1 MNEDLRFDYYYGVEG
16 EQFSFLIVPKFLIRD
31 ERFKGLSSEAILLY
45 SMMLERMGLSRK
57 NGWLDEEN
65 RAYIYYSVENA
76 MEDLGR
82 SKPTVIKVIKELQTI
97 GLIERRKPGQ
107 GRPAIVYVKKFAT
120 EKSPSNPDEKPE
132 VKNLYFRKSKSFTSK
147 GKEDLLQEVK
157 NLNSKESGSFT
168 SEGKEAL
175 LQEVKEIAPNN
186 TEFKNTEENQI
197 EESQS
202 YQSAFSKPIRL
213 RAAWIPEKSI
223 DVMNEETDPVLLERR
238 WTECVKENISYDAL
252 ICDHPSDKPRIDE
265 FVRIMVMIICFGKE
279 PYKINGCSIPAK
291 LVRSQFEK
299 LNKEHIEYVLE
310 SFERTNVPMT
320 APDAYIVASLYSAYN
335 TLENEIIQR
344 VKHDM
349 YG

>member
-1 MNEDLRFDYYYGVEG
+1 MNEDLQFDYYYGVEG

-31 ERFKGLSSEAILLY
+31 ERFKGLSSDSVLLY

-76 MEDLGR
+76 MEDLKR
-82 SKPTVIKVIKELQTI
+82 SKPTVIKVIKELETI

-107 GRPAIVYVKKFAT
+107 GRPAIVYVKKYAT
-120 EKSPSNPDEKPE
+120 EKKPSNPDEKPE
-132 VKNLYFRKSKSFTSK
+132 VKNLYFKKSKSFTSK
-147 GKEDLLQEVK
+147 SKEDLPQEVK
-157 NLNSKESGSFT
+157 NLNFKESGSFT
-168 SEGKEAL
+168 SEGKETL

-186 TEFKNTEENQI
+186 TEFNDTEENQT
-197 EESQS
+197 ESSQS
-202 YQSAFSKPIRL
+202 YQSACSRPIRL
-213 RAAWIPEKSI
+213 KAAWMPEKGI
-223 DVMNEETDPVLLERR
+223 DTIDEETDPVVLEQM
-238 WTECVKENISYDAL
+238 WTEFVKENISYDAL
-252 ICDHPSDKPRIDE
+252 ICDHPADKTRIDE

-279 PYKINGCSIPAK
+279 PYNINGCSVPAK
-291 LVRSQFEK
+291 IVRSQFEK

-320 APDAYIVASLYSAYN
+320 APDAYIVASLYSSYN
-335 TLENEIIQR
+335 TLRNEVSQR
-344 VKHDM
+344 VNHDL